1 MTKYILKY
9 LDTNFY
15 VKENVV
21 YTCADTIIL
30 STTLSKE
37 LELIFGLKRKV
48 LKFFI
53 KKWLLSK
60 NANFPFKRYWN
71 ITVKPN
77 TFNSEM
83 IQDLQGYYGIDI
95 VAELEAT
102 LVREIEA
109 EIRSNVMNNLM
120 AAVGDFNVNYNQENR
135 IVTVNVQLPA
145 RVEYIEHEITIFPTN
160 QNEAINP

>member
-1 MTKYILKY
+1 
-9 LDTNFY
+9 
-15 VKENVV
+15 
-21 YTCADTIIL
+21 
-30 STTLSKE
+30 
-37 LELIFGLKRKV
+37 
-48 LKFFI
+48 
-53 KKWLLSK
+53 
-60 NANFPFKRYWN
+60 
-71 ITVKPN
+71 
-77 TFNSEM
+77 M

-145 RVEYIEHEITIFPTN
+145 RVQYIEHEITIFPTN

>member
-15 VKENVV
+15 VKENIV
-21 YTCADTIIL
+21 YNRADTIIV
-30 STTLSKE
+30 SVTLTKE
-37 LELIFGLKRKV
+37 LEIVFGLKRNV

-71 ITVKPN
+71 TKIKPN

-83 IQDLQGYYGIDI
+83 IQDLQGFYGIDV

-102 LVREIEA
+102 LVREIDA
-109 EIRSNVMNNLM
+109 EIRNNIMNNLM
-120 AAVGDFNVNYNQENR
+120 GTIEDVNVNYNQQNHT
-135 IVTVNVQLPA
+135 VTINVQLPA
-145 RVEYIEHEITIFPTN
+145 RIQHIETEITVLPTN
-160 QNEAINP
+160 QNETTNP